1 MNKPIRS
8 FTFTFTRIPYIFER
22 SENPAPSLLGL
33 WLILILISS
42 VGVRADDDD
51 LADVVAAVVKPRGTT
66 IIAGNAAIADDDVI
80 IKAGNAYITKDDVI
94 IKAGNA
100 YISSRGTVI
109 RAGNAFVGDRDVTIK
124 AGNAYIDK
132 NGASI
137 KAGSALIGSDK

>member
-1 MNKPIRS
+1 MSVGLGDDSRMKNPNSLSRSRHAFTKPPYLLIAIS
-8 FTFTFTRIPYIFER
+8 F
-22 SENPAPSLLGL
+22 LLMG
-33 WLILILISS
+33 

-66 IIAGNAAIADDDVI
+66 IIAGNAAISDNDTI

-94 IKAGNA
+94 IKSGCA
-100 YISSRGTVI
+100 YIGSRGTVI
-109 RAGNAFVGDRDVTIK
+109 RAGSAFIGDHDTTIK

-137 KAGSALIGSDK
+137 KAGSAITGSDK